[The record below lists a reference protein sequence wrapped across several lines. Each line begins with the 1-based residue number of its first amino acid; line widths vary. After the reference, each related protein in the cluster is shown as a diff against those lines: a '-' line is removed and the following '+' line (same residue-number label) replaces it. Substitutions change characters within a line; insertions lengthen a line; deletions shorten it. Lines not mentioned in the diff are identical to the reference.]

1 MFCYRLTPVI
11 WHTQLHM
18 EMIPVSHSRVCTG
31 TTLGERRTCPN
42 FPDVIS
48 CEVSRSL
55 LAPRS
60 YLPRNRVVAAAE
72 GFICA
77 LQPVTVQ
84 FACTC
89 QHLVR
94 VPILSCVRC
103 GFLDQWPAPD
113 VRCTVCVRLGDGRHR
128 LELRFTRW
136 VRLAS

>member
-18 EMIPVSHSRVCTG
+18 EVIPVSHSRECTG

-42 FPDVIS
+42 FSDVVS
-48 CEVSRSL
+48 YDVSRSL
-55 LAPRS
+55 LAHRS
-60 YLPRNRVVAAAE
+60 YLPRNRVVAATE
-72 GFICA
+72 GFIYA
-77 LQPVTVQ
+77 RVTVQ
-84 FACTC
+84 FACMC

-94 VPILSCVRC
+94 APILSCVRC

-113 VRCTVCVRLGDGRHR
+113 VRCTVCVRLSDGRHR